1 MSQVVATRSIQTS
14 FPSPSSGS
22 VPDRVEKLKPASFAA
37 KLLFNDRK
45 KSSISAVSA
54 RKSQITAKR
63 SVQAEVVPVSP
74 EDTPKVEEEFQQL
87 RGLQQFGDTSVGM
100 WSKPTVRRKTKI
112 VCTIGP
118 STNTREMIWKLAE
131 AGMNVAR
138 LNMSHGD
145 HASHKKVIDLVKEY
159 NAANKDNVIA
169 IMLDTKARFSQSL
182 SFVRIIYVN
191 SPTKLPSLVNLC
203 MLSLEMSNG
212 PEVRSGDL
220 PQPITLTSG
229 QEFTFTIQRGVG
241 TADCVS
247 VNYDDFVND
256 VEVGDMLLV
265 DGGMM
270 SLTVKSKTKDSV
282 KCEVVD
288 GGELKSRRH
297 LNVRGKS
304 ATLPSITEKDWEDI
318 KFGVDNKVDFYAV
331 SFVKDAE
338 VVHELKN
345 YLKSCDADIHVT
357 VKIESADSIPNLHS
371 IITASDGA
379 MVARGDLG
387 AELPIEEVPLL
398 QEEIIRICRSMGKAV
413 IVATNMLESMIVH
426 PTPTRAEV
434 SDIAIAVREGADAVM
449 LSGETAH
456 GKFPLKAAKVMHTVA
471 LRTEATITGGTMPA
485 NLGQAFKN
493 HMSEMFAY
501 HATMMSN
508 TLGTSIV
515 VFTRTGFM
523 AILLSHYRPS
533 GTIYAFTNEK
543 RIQQRLALYQGVCPI
558 YMEFS
563 DDAEETFGNALD
575 LLQKQG
581 MVKAGE
587 EVAL

>member
-1 MSQVVATRSIQTS
+1 MASMCSKSLINGASHAILPQSH
-14 FPSPSSGS
+14 SSAAKF
-22 VPDRVEKLKPASFAA
+22 ESFAVA
-37 KLLFNDRK
+37 PPLRRRNRRR
-45 KSSISAVSA
+45 SAAVISAKKGS
-54 RKSQITAKR
+54 
-63 SVQAEVVPVSP
+63 SVELVPVSP
-74 EDTPKVEEEFQQL
+74 DDASTTTIGDEQL
-87 RGLQQFGDTSVGM
+87 PYLKGISHNGEASMGM
-100 WSKPTVRRKTKI
+100 WSKPIVRRKTKI

-138 LNMSHGD
+138 MNMSHGD
-145 HASHKKVIDLVKEY
+145 HASHQKVIDLVKEY
-159 NAANKDNVIA
+159 NSQHKDNVIA
-169 IMLDTKARFSQSL
+169 IMLDTK
-182 SFVRIIYVN
+182 
-191 SPTKLPSLVNLC
+191 
-203 MLSLEMSNG
+203 G

-220 PQPITLTSG
+220 PQPVNLKSG

-241 TADCVS
+241 TAECVS

-256 VEVGDMLLV
+256 VEAGDMLLV

-270 SLTVKSKTKDSV
+270 SFLVKSKTEDSV
-282 KCEVVD
+282 KCEVID

-304 ATLPSITEKDWEDI
+304 ATLPSITEKDWDDI
-318 KFGVDNKVDFYAV
+318 KFGVDNGVDFYAV
-331 SFVKDAE
+331 SFVKDEA

-345 YLKSCDADIHVT
+345 YLKSCGADIHVI

-371 IITASDGA
+371 IITAADGA

-398 QEEIIRICRSMGKAV
+398 QEEIIRLCRSMGKAV

-434 SDIAIAVREGADAVM
+434 SDIAIAVREGADSVM

-456 GKFPLKAAKVMHTVA
+456 GKFPLKAVTVMHTVS
-471 LRTEATITGGTMPA
+471 LRTEATLPA
-485 NLGQAFKN
+485 PQTPQNLGSVFKN
-493 HMSEMFAY
+493 HMSEMFAF
-501 HATMMSN
+501 HAAMMSN

-533 GTIYAFTNEK
+533 GTIYAFTNDK
-543 RIQQRLALYQGVCPI
+543 RVQQRLALYQGVCPI
-558 YMEFS
+558 HMQFS
-563 DDAEETFGNALD
+563 DDAEETFTEALT
-575 LLQKQG
+575 LLKKQG
-581 MVKAGE
+581 MVKGGDE
-587 EVAL
+587 IALVQSGKKPIWRSPSTHNIQVRTI